1 MNIKRV
7 IAVLLAVSI
16 LFMAAG
22 CGKKTTDE
30 ETSTINID
38 RVLYPDTDEEVT
50 YYISISNSG
59 AADYVYPIYEGETLP
74 PDYECPLC
82 GHGAA
87 DFEPLS

>member
-38 RVLYPDTDEEVT
+38 RVLYPDTDEEVSDSDVT
-50 YYISISNSG
+50 SSST
-59 AADYVYPIYEGETLP
+59 VSKRTKE
-74 PDYECPLC
+74 
-82 GHGAA
+82 
-87 DFEPLS
+87 